1 MCRTKCG
8 CLVLLILGL
17 VVLVSRTALAA
28 VELTASGSTF
38 IFPIESKW
46 ANIYARVDPNL
57 RINYQPNGSGA
68 GIGQLLQ
75 GLTDFAGSDAP
86 LTDKQLDDAPGNV
99 LHFPAALGADVVAYN
114 LPEIASPARLKL
126 TGPVI
131 ADIFR
136 GAIRK
141 WNDQA
146 IANLNPELKLPD
158 KEILTIHRSDGSGT
172 TYIFVDYLSKISPE
186 WAKEV
191 GKGTTVKW
199 PVGSDAPGN
208 QGVTDMLSHTPG
220 AISYLELTY
229 AIQAKLPFAQVTN
242 AAGQWIEPD
251 LKSITLAADHCM
263 SKFQGDFRNS
273 ITNAPGEGVYP
284 ISSYTYFLVYAKQTD
299 RKKCKALKQF
309 LQWVL
314 TDGQTY
320 ARELN
325 YAPLPGSVIQ
335 NEEAQLE
342 RIIVQ

>member
-1 MCRTKCG
+1 MFRTKCG
-8 CLVLLILGL
+8 CLVLLILGI
-17 VVLVSRTALAA
+17 LVSVSPAALAG

-46 ANIYARVDPNL
+46 ANIYAKVDPDL

-114 LPEIASPARLKL
+114 LPEIAPSRLKL

-136 GAIRK
+136 GKISK
-141 WNDQA
+141 WNDEK
-146 IANLNPELKLPD
+146 IANLNPELKLPAKD
-158 KEILTIHRSDGSGT
+158 ILTIYRSDGSGT
-172 TYIFVDYLSKISPE
+172 TFIFVDYLSKVSPDWE
-186 WAKEV
+186 KEI
-191 GKGTTVKW
+191 GRGTTVKW
-199 PVGSDAPGN
+199 PVGTSAPGN

-229 AIQAKLPFAQVTN
+229 AVQAKLPFAQVPN
-242 AAGQWIEPD
+242 AAGQWIDPD
-251 LKSITLAADHCM
+251 LKSITLAADNCM
-263 SKFQGDFRNS
+263 TKFQGDFRNS

-284 ISSYTYFLVYAKQTD
+284 ISSYTYFLVYSKQKD
-299 RKKCKALKQF
+299 RKKGEALRKF
-309 LQWVL
+309 LQWVIR
-314 TDGQTY
+314 DGQTY

-325 YAPLPGSVIQ
+325 YAPLPGSVVE
-335 NEEAQLE
+335 NEEAQLL
-342 RIIVQ
+342 RIMTH

>member
-8 CLVLLILGL
+8 CLVLLTLGL
-17 VVLVSRTALAA
+17 LVLFSRTALAA

-46 ANIYARVDPNL
+46 ANIYAKVDPNL

-114 LPEIASPARLKL
+114 LPEIAPSRLKL

-131 ADIFR
+131 ADIFS
-136 GAIRK
+136 GKISK
-141 WNDQA
+141 WNDEK
-146 IANLNPELKLPD
+146 IANLNPELKLPAKD
-158 KEILTIHRSDGSGT
+158 ILTIYRSDGSGT
-172 TYIFVDYLSKISPE
+172 TFIFVDYLSKVSPDWE
-186 WAKEV
+186 KEI
-191 GKGTTVKW
+191 GRGTTVKW
-199 PVGSDAPGN
+199 PVGTSAPGN

-229 AIQAKLPFAQVTN
+229 AVQAKLAFAQVPN
-242 AAGQWIEPD
+242 AAGQWIDPD
-251 LKSITLAADHCM
+251 LKSITLAADNCM

-299 RKKCKALKQF
+299 RKKGKALKQF

-314 TDGQTY
+314 RDGQTY

-325 YAPLPGSVIQ
+325 YAPLPESVIE

-342 RIIVQ
+342 RIVAH